1 MTGGGMPTGA
11 AGVYGYSCFGET
23 AQDMESF
30 LVDGEQFRDL
40 DHDGQLSPF
49 EDWRLPPAA
58 RADDLIRRLSI
69 EEQVGLLLHGS
80 LPASDGPLAG
90 LGVGRSYDLE
100 AADMLIRRGVTCM
113 ISRLTTSPR
122 QFAAQNNAIQQLP
135 AKTRFG
141 IPVTISTDP
150 PHHVGDRPGDDPAP
164 LDPAGH
170 PGHGETR

>member
-1 MTGGGMPTGA
+1 MTGGCMPTGA

-23 AQDMESF
+23 VQDMESF

-58 RADDLIRRLSI
+58 RADDLSRRLSI
-69 EEQVGLLLHGS
+69 EELVGLLLHGS

-100 AADMLIRRGVTCM
+100 AADMQIRRGVTCM

-122 QFAAQNNAIQQLP
+122 QFAARTTPSSSWPRRP
-135 AKTRFG
+135 ALA
-141 IPVTISTDP
+141 SQ
-150 PHHVGDRPGDDPAP
+150 
-164 LDPAGH
+164 
-170 PGHGETR
+170 